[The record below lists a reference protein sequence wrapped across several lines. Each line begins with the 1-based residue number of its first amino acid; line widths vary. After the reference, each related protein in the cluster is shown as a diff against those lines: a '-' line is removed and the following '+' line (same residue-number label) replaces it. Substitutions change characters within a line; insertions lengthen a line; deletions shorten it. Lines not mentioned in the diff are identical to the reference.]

1 MNDHTQSVRL
11 RSALGVLLEQ
21 EITRSRLSL
30 NEFAKRAG
38 VSPATVSRLV
48 NGEQRSAQRATLE
61 KLAKLLGDETWHLE
75 LLGSDIPMDKAD
87 LPEVD
92 SPPGVLELEL
102 PLERAI
108 DQDQRIPPTRKKWLK
123 QCVEFARTAP

>member
-1 MNDHTQSVRL
+1 MRSDTQAVRL
-11 RSALGVLLEQ
+11 RSALGVLVEQ
-21 EITRSRLSL
+21 EIARSRLSL

-75 LLGSDIPMDKAD
+75 LLGSDIPMDKAE